1 LKRQRRKRTLGLMES
16 LYLPMAYPREIQDA
30 LRKLPPLATE
40 IANRWMRGWPKATK
54 EHLRTGD
61 FLMLL
66 KDQEE
71 QEREAYS
78 QPGNGHLARHEIA
91 ELYGLSPKPPKPA
104 LPEEREQEA
113 TSATT

>member
-1 LKRQRRKRTLGLMES
+1 MES
-16 LYLPMAYPREIQDA
+16 LYLPMAYPRDVQDE
-30 LRKLPPLATE
+30 LRKMAPLATE

-61 FLMLL
+61 FLELL
-66 KDQEE
+66 KYQEE

-78 QPGNGHLARHEIA
+78 QPGQGHLARHEIA
-91 ELYGLSPKPPKPA
+91 ELYGLSPKPPTPA
-104 LPEEREQEA
+104 LREEPQE